1 MCNLRLIYFIGL
13 PSSLTYNYLT
23 QLRVSRTVGAAVTST
38 TRLRLTVVED
48 RHSDLRWPRVAARLH
63 ATGVGW
69 PSLVR
74 ERLKQSPLT
83 LTMYAIHRWVQQQV
97 RGAILKSCEHRQL
110 APPIHAV
117 NFAHVPLVVRSPE
130 PADDVAWA
138 TLQGEVDFVDGTTG
152 ARADD
157 TRSRARPV
165 TGRLVVHNVLIIL
178 IASILV
184 TVLVAVHAGELE
196 VIR

>member
-1 MCNLRLIYFIGL
+1 M
-13 PSSLTYNYLT
+13 TY
-23 QLRVSRTVGAAVTST
+23 ST
-38 TRLRLTVVED
+38 TRLRRTVED
-48 RHSDLRWPRVAARLH
+48 RHSDLRWPRVVTAARLH
-63 ATGVGW
+63 ATDVGW
-69 PSLVR
+69 PSRLVR

-97 RGAILKSCEHRQL
+97 RGTILKSCEHRQL

-117 NFAHVPLVVRSPE
+117 NFALVPLVVRSPE